1 MYTEYQEQKKK
12 NKKTWILNKWWEKTI
27 FIVGVIYSTLFIIG
41 FTIGLTGVKF

>member
-12 NKKTWILNKWWEKTI
+12 NKKTWTLNKWWEKAI
-27 FIVGVIYSTLFIIG
+27 FIVGVIYSTFFIIG